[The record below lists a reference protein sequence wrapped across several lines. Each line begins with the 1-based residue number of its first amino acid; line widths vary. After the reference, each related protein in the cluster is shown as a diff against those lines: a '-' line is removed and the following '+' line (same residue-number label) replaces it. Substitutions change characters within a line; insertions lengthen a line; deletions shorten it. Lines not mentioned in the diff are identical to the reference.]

1 MENELYHHGVKGQK
15 WGIRRYQNKDGSLTD
30 AGRKRAKKLED
41 EYFKLT
47 GKKAASSGDST
58 ASKTSGTKAKSVK
71 DMSDDEIRKAIDRIN
86 LERQYSSL
94 SPKQISKGKKIADR
108 VLTKMVIPAAE
119 DAGKQLVKSML
130 TKSINKAFKLDGDL
144 KIYTNNQRK
153 K

>member
-1 MENELYHHGVKGQK
+1 MENELYHHGIKGQK
-15 WGIRRYQNKDGSLTD
+15 WGVRRYQNKDGSLTD

-47 GKKAASSGDST
+47 GKKTAGSDSPS
-58 ASKTSGTKAKSVK
+58 ASKTSGTKSVK